1 MEIKLHTF
9 LNSALDGA
17 RLRWIVNFTLQLQ
30 RTLRKSLCCLLGRR
44 VGAFDSRESRHL
56 PLPLPDTVFS
66 DIGYDLQI
74 KESKF
79 SGTRVFDIP

>member
-9 LNSALDGA
+9 LNSALVGA
-17 RLRWIVNFTLQLQ
+17 RLRRTVNFTLQLQ

-44 VGAFDSRESRHL
+44 LGAFDSRESHHL
-56 PLPLPDTVFS
+56 PLPLPVTVFS
-66 DIGYDLQI
+66 DFGYDLQI

-79 SGTRVFDIP
+79 SGARVCDIP